1 MIPLADGK
9 GKRPGK
15 RQKIVSV
22 KLQITDTAAYLW
34 TEGDGGVGTIEDLE
48 VVPRPESDEER

>member
-9 GKRPGK
+9 MKRPGK

-22 KLQITDTAAYLW
+22 KLQITDVAAYLW
-34 TEGDGGVGTIEDLE
+34 IEGQGGEGTIEDLE
-48 VVPRPESDEER
+48 VIPRPESDEER